1 MVAIRIQG
9 LTKRFG
15 DLVAVDSLD
24 LEIEKGEVYGLL
36 GPNGAGKTT
45 VIRILVGLA
54 TPTEGAVEVMG
65 RPAGDRDL
73 AQHIGYMPQELALYE
88 ALTVEENLDLYGR
101 LFDVADSAL
110 EARKVEVL
118 DFVALLER
126 RHDLVHTLSGGMRHR
141 VSLALSLLHEP
152 DILFLDEPTVGV
164 DPELRASFWSNFG
177 KLKMSGKT
185 VVITT
190 HYMDEAK
197 HCDRIGLM
205 HRGRMVAEG
214 IPAEVVKR
222 AEAADLEEAFL
233 KLASRDK
240 GGSVG

>member
-1 MVAIRIQG
+1 VPSIEIRG

-24 LEIEKGEVYGLL
+24 LDIEQGEVYGLL

-54 TPTEGAVEVMG
+54 RPTEGELLVMG
-65 RPAGDRDL
+65 SPAGDRGL
-73 AQHIGYMPQELALYE
+73 AQRIGYMPQELALYE
-88 ALTVEENLDLYGR
+88 ALTVDENLDLFGR
-101 LFDVADSAL
+101 LFGLANRAL
-110 EARKVEVL
+110 EDRKVEVL
-118 DFVALLER
+118 RFVALEER
-126 RHDLVHTLSGGMRHR
+126 RGDLVHTLSGGMRHR
-141 VSLALSLLHEP
+141 VSLAIALLHEP

-164 DPELRASFWSNFG
+164 DPELRASFWENFG
-177 KLKMSGKT
+177 RLKASGKT

-205 HRGRMVAEG
+205 HRGRLVAEG
-214 IPAEVVKR
+214 LPADVIDR
-222 AEAADLEEAFL
+222 AGADDLEGAFL
-233 KLASRDK
+233 KLAARND
-240 GGSVG
+240 GEVGK